1 MDLFEELVIEGRL
14 NKAADA
20 NVLLDNTNPVC
31 IVVTP
36 DYEVY
41 NSYRS
46 KQVWVPNKPLE
57 DFVTHPD
64 AESH

>member
-1 MDLFEELVIEGRL
+1 MDIFEELVVEGHL

-20 NVLLDNTNPVC
+20 NVLLEKVNAVC
-31 IVVTP
+31 VVVTP

-46 KQVWVPNKPLE
+46 QQVWVPYKPL
-57 DFVTHPD
+57 
-64 AESH
+64 

>member
-1 MDLFEELVIEGRL
+1 MDLFEELVVEGRL

-20 NVLLDNTNPVC
+20 NVLLDKTNPVC
-31 IVVTP
+31 VVVTP

-46 KQVWVPNKPLE
+46 QQVWEPYKPLE
-57 DFVTHPD
+57 NYVTHPD

>member
-1 MDLFEELVIEGRL
+1 MDIFEELVVEGHL

-20 NVLLDNTNPVC
+20 NVLLDKTNPVC
-31 IVVTP
+31 VVVTP

-46 KQVWVPNKPLE
+46 QQVWVPYKPLE
-57 DFVTHPD
+57 NYVIHPD